1 MTTTDGFLAQSGSP
15 SPFKHLA
22 GTVLLVDDDELIQS
36 SVSAQLEAMGHE
48 ATVTSSGEQAME
60 LVDQGFQPDVVILDM
75 NMPGW
80 GGARTLPRLR
90 AALPEVPILL
100 STGRA
105 DQRAL
110 DLARAIQGVTI
121 LAKPF
126 SFRELQ
132 ATFAA
137 ILPKRL

>member
-1 MTTTDGFLAQSGSP
+1 
-15 SPFKHLA
+15 
-22 GTVLLVDDDELIQS
+22 
-36 SVSAQLEAMGHE
+36 
-48 ATVTSSGEQAME
+48 ME
-60 LVDQGFQPDVVILDM
+60 LVERGLQPDAIILDM

-90 AALPEVPILL
+90 AALPDVPILL

-110 DLARAIQGVTI
+110 DLARTIKGVTI
-121 LAKPF
+121 LAKPY

-137 ILPKRL
+137 ILPKR

>member
-1 MTTTDGFLAQSGSP
+1 MD
-15 SPFKHLA
+15 
-22 GTVLLVDDDELIQS
+22 LLQ
-36 SVSAQLEAMGHE
+36 
-48 ATVTSSGEQAME
+48 
-60 LVDQGFQPDVVILDM
+60 QGYRPEIIILDM

-110 DLARAIQGVTI
+110 DLAHAFPGVTI

-137 ILPKRL
+137 VLQQD